1 MLLVVIP
8 MCDPAV
14 DVTTQYC
21 YPCPPIIIIDSQQCG
36 SKWTHNWK
44 TSEGKADQNETPLP

>member
-1 MLLVVIP
+1 MLLAVIP

-14 DVTTQYC
+14 DVTTQYR
-21 YPCPPIIIIDSQQCG
+21 YSCPPIIIIDSQRCG
-36 SKWTHNWK
+36 PKWTHNWK